1 VLEAVQGWGARG
13 KQIVL
18 GGLALQRAPW
28 LFDARA
34 PQISRAKPRPQTQRT
49 KPARSEWSSRSMSRH
64 VRCRMCAVPRRARY
78 SCWLDIKQQISH
90 CRHSRRADRAIVPGK
105 SEWRGSRLAHRE
117 ATGALVCMWCFGGS
131 SLRERVYLVKEPR
144 VRSATRPRARPC
156 AQALLCAR
164 HALSRR
170 LKNHTQRGKY
180 GIDVRN
186 SASRRLDTGGARTQ
200 ERSAAPKEI

>member
-1 VLEAVQGWGARG
+1 MVRGGQSPARRAECSRQN
-13 KQIVL
+13 KARCAS
-18 GGLALQRAPW
+18 LALQRAHW

-49 KPARSEWSSRSMSRH
+49 KPARLGVVVPVH
-64 VRCRMCAVPRRARY
+64 VPPCAVPHVRSRAGQ
-78 SCWLDIKQQISH
+78 DILVVVGISNKSH
-90 CRHSRRADRAIVPGK
+90 TVATRGAQTAIVPGK

-117 ATGALVCMWCFGGS
+117 ATGALVCMWCFGDL
-131 SLRERVYLVKEPR
+131 SLGERVYLVKEPR

-170 LKNHTQRGKY
+170 LKNHTQRGKW
-180 GIDVRN
+180 I
-186 SASRRLDTGGARTQ
+186 
-200 ERSAAPKEI
+200 E